1 MSGVETHLSSEQKR
15 RLEAMLIPGV
25 PVPLAR
31 RVLIMLR
38 YNQGERT
45 AQIAQETGLSR
56 GRVRFWRRQY
66 VLRGM
71 DIFPPGIETAAQ
83 TSPPPAGD
91 IPLPG
96 KGPLANSG
104 PPALEPSEPRAETEE
119 PGHSSVTLDPEFLN
133 FLSSA
138 PASPGVEPGDTLA
151 EAGRKLFRFQFAEV
165 LRHEEGTRLGAD
177 IEELH
182 DMRVATRR
190 LRAAFEVFEEA
201 FKPRVLKAHL
211 KGLRLTGRALGRV
224 RDLDVFMEKARHYL
238 ETLPEDQR
246 QGLDPLIA
254 SWGQERE
261 DSRAQMVA
269 YLDSPE
275 YGEFKHKFSRFVCR
289 PGAGALPIS
298 YFPPAPHRVCEIA
311 PVLIYNRLAAVRAYD
326 RILENASVE
335 QLHGLRI
342 EFKKLRYTLEFFREV
357 LGEESKPIINEIKGL
372 QDHLGDLNDA
382 QVATLLLSEFL
393 AHWDTG
399 QAGLHL
405 NDRQN
410 PAPIVAYL
418 GYQHAERHRLMITFR
433 AAWEIFNRPEL
444 RQMLANAVSNL

>member
-1 MSGVETHLSSEQKR
+1 MSEVVTHLSPEQKQL
-15 RLEAMLIPGV
+15 LEAMLIPGV

-31 RVLIMLR
+31 RVLILLR
-38 YNQGERT
+38 YNQGETT

-71 DIFPPGIETAAQ
+71 DIFPPEIETAAQ
-83 TSPPPAGD
+83 TSPPPVGD
-91 IPLPG
+91 IPL
-96 KGPLANSG
+96 ASG
-104 PPALEPSEPRAETEE
+104 DPPALEPSEPRTETEE
-119 PGHSSVTLDPEFLN
+119 PGRPTATLEPEFLE
-133 FLSSA
+133 FLSNA
-138 PASPGVEPGDTLA
+138 PDSPGVEPGDTLA

-190 LRAAFEVFEEA
+190 LRAAFEVFEGA
-201 FKPRVLKAHL
+201 FKPKVLKAHL

-224 RDLDVFMEKARHYL
+224 RDLDVFMEKARRYL

-261 DSRAQMVA
+261 DSRAHMVA

-275 YGEFKHKFSRFVCR
+275 YGEFKHKFSRFVSR
-289 PGAGALPIS
+289 PGAGALPIT

-311 PVLIYNRLAAVRAYD
+311 PVLIYSRLAAARAYD
-326 RILENASVE
+326 SILENASVE

-357 LGEESKPIINEIKGL
+357 LGEEAKPVINEIKGL

-382 QVATLLLSEFL
+382 QVATLLLSQFL
-393 AHWDTG
+393 EHWDTD
-399 QAGLHL
+399 QSGLHL
-405 NDRQN
+405 NDRQS

-418 GYQHAERHRLMITFR
+418 GYQYAERHRLMITFR
-433 AAWEIFNRPEL
+433 AAWENFNRPEL
-444 RQMLANAVSNL
+444 RQMLAAAVAKL